1 LATLDTLVQDIYALL
16 ESGKFD
22 LDSDKLAKMI
32 AFKLSERQDKASLRM
47 SNFGTPCERKLWY
60 TVNFPE
66 EAEPL
71 KGNALLKFL
80 TGHILEEV
88 ILSLA
93 EQAGHSV
100 EAQQETVEVEGVV
113 GHIDAIVDGVVIDVK
128 SANAR
133 SFTKFRDH
141 ELATNDPFGYID
153 QLELYHH
160 ALQADDRV
168 RGEGKRTAAFIAVDK
183 ELGHVVVDKYQVQ
196 ERDWEKEVQE
206 KKVMLEAKT
215 PPPRGFFPEPHNKS
229 GNLKLPTPCAYCPYK
244 KKCYPG
250 LRTFIYA
257 SGPVYMTKVTKEPD
271 VREVTHA

>member
-32 AFKLSERQDKASLRM
+32 AFKLSENQDKASLRM

-60 TVNFPE
+60 TVNMPDQ
-66 EAEPL
+66 AEPL

-160 ALQADDRV
+160 ALQADERV
-168 RGEGKRTAAFIAVDK
+168 RGPGKREAAFIAVDK

-206 KKVMLEAKT
+206 KKVMLASSE

-229 GNLKLPTPCAYCPYK
+229 GNLKLPTPCAYCPFK
-244 KKCYPG
+244 KTCYPG

-257 SGPVYMTKVTKEPD
+257 SGPVYMTRVTKEPD
-271 VREVTHA
+271 VREV

>member
-206 KKVMLEAKT
+206 KKVMLASSE

-257 SGPVYMTKVTKEPD
+257 SGPVYMTKVTKLPD
-271 VREVTHA
+271 VREVR